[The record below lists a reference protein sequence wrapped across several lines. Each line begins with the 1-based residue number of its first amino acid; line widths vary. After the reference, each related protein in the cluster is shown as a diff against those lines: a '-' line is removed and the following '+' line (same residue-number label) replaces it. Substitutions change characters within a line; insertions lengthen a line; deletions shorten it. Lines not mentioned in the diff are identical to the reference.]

1 MDLLPSVDIDP
12 DGKFKYVQILVKD
25 GEGRERYLVRGY
37 KRAAFHADVLEHA
50 EEKELKPLKKQDAG
64 ISWRCPGGG
73 RIRHNARDRTILIY
87 GYSQG
92 FGRPDHSISC
102 DLVRERYPDY
112 ASIEWSNE
120 GY

>member
-1 MDLLPSVDIDP
+1 MDALPAADIDA
-12 DGKFKYVQILVKD
+12 DGKFKYVQVRVRD
-25 GEGRERYLVRGY
+25 GERERYLVRGY
-37 KRAAFHADVLEHA
+37 SWAAFHADIFDHV
-50 EEKELKPLKKQDAG
+50 EEKELKPLKKQQPG
-64 ISWRCPGGG
+64 LSWSCPGGG
-73 RIRHNARDRTILIY
+73 RIRHNARDKTILIY

-102 DLVRERYPDY
+102 DLLKQRYADY